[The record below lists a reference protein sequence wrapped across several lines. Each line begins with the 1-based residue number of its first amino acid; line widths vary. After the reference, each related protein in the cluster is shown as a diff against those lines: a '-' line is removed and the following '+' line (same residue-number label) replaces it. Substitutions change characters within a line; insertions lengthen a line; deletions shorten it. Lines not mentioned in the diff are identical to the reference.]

1 MTKKLLLGM
10 SFAALAM
17 FAADDVVTAVEG
29 TVKKVDAGTKTVV
42 VKTGDGTEH
51 TVHFVSKTAVHGW
64 DASKAGA
71 KDGMHGVDEGSHVV
85 VHYTVKGT
93 EKTAQEV
100 DRVGDG
106 GLKVTEGTVSKI
118 DRGTKVLAVKT
129 ADGAEAT
136 YRISDH
142 AVVDAGKETGKGVE
156 KATKVTVYYTEEGG
170 KKIVHF
176 FKAE

>member
-10 SFAALAM
+10 SFAAVAL

-42 VKTGDGTEH
+42 VKTADGTEH
-51 TVHFVSKTAVHGW
+51 TVHVVSKTSVHGW
-64 DASKAGA
+64 DATKSGA
-71 KDGMHGVDEGSHVV
+71 KDGMHGVEEGSHVV

-93 EKTAQEV
+93 EKTAQEM

-106 GLKVTEGTVSKI
+106 GLKVAEGTVSTI
-118 DRGTKVLAVKT
+118 DRGAKTLAVKT

-136 YRISDH
+136 YRISSN
-142 AVVDAGKETGKGVE
+142 AVVDTGKGVE
-156 KATKVTVYYTEEGG
+156 KAGKVTVYYTEEGG
-170 KKIVHF
+170 KKVAHF
-176 FKAE
+176 FKNN

>member
-42 VKTGDGTEH
+42 VKTADGTEH
-51 TVHFVSKTAVHGW
+51 TVHFVSKTTVHGW

-71 KDGMHGVDEGSHVV
+71 KDGMHGVEEGSHVV

-93 EKTAQEV
+93 EKTAQEM
-100 DRVGDG
+100 DRIDDG

-118 DRGTKVLAVKT
+118 DRGTKTLAVKT

-136 YRISDH
+136 YKITDH
-142 AVVDAGKETGKGVE
+142 AVVDAGKETGKGIE
-156 KATKVTVYYTEEGG
+156 KASKVTVYYTEEGG

-176 FKAE
+176 FKAD